1 MAAIF
6 LVVVALALIGLVALI
21 VLGFRWTR
29 PQRPLPA
36 DLRRADDAEV
46 TMPDQSTV
54 TDAVESIAV
63 QTFPEQ

>member
-1 MAAIF
+1 VIVLIVLTSA
-6 LVVVALALIGLVALI
+6 LVGLAALI

-29 PQRPLPA
+29 PQRPVPA

-46 TMPDQSTV
+46 TLPDQSTV

>member
-1 MAAIF
+1 VDAIG
-6 LVVVALALIGLVALI
+6 LIVLALALVGLIALI

-29 PQRPLPA
+29 PRRPVPA
-36 DLRRADDAEV
+36 DLQRADDADV
-46 TMPDQSTV
+46 TMPAQSTV